1 MLLSV
6 NTFAQRRAQLAAVLP
21 GRVNELLL
29 PATDSFV
36 FRKPLGFAPVYNAV
50 LPGFYVSRLGFVC
63 RKEWEFQKVTGVPLR
78 VRVGSLEYVN
88 RLEGKR

>member
-1 MLLSV
+1 ML
-6 NTFAQRRAQLAAVLP
+6 LP

-29 PATDSFV
+29 VQKDSFV
-36 FRKPLGFAPVYNAV
+36 FRKPLDFTPSFNR
-50 LPGFYVSRLGFVC
+50 LSPGFYVSRLGFIC
-63 RKEWEFQKVTGVPLR
+63 RKEWQFEKVTGLQLR